1 MNWKQNDFSFFLIF
15 VLILIL
21 MLLCF
26 LFSYLLV
33 TLGLDSNSSTIFG
46 QMLFIFIIFILGAAT
61 SMRKDEEDSQT
72 DIEAAT
78 ENAIDF
84 TEMDPP
90 AYDDVLEKEEM
101 TCPSYDQA
109 VKINQW

>member
-46 QMLFIFIIFILGAAT
+46 QMLFIFIIFLLGVGA
-61 SMRKDEEDSQT
+61 SMCEGEEDNHT
-72 DIEAAT
+72 VIEAAY
-78 ENAIDF
+78 F

-109 VKINQW
+109 VKINQ